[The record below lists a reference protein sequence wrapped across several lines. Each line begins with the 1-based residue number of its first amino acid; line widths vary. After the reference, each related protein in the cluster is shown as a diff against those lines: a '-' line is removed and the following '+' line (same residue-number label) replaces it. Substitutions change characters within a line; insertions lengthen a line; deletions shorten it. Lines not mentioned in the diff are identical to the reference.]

1 MENIPDVV
9 LSVYTS
15 ILQQL
20 VHTKVYRV
28 KKQKEQDLDLMC
40 TLCHSAEK
48 TVPHLLCGCSAIAQT
63 LNKARHERMLRPI
76 YSPLLSV
83 YNMENDDSKAWYEQA
98 VPKAS
103 TENGEAEILWDTP
116 TYREKAPENGANKP
130 DMTIFDMKNMQ
141 GGRNGM
147 QYRTDQR

>member
-1 MENIPDVV
+1 
-9 LSVYTS
+9 
-15 ILQQL
+15 
-20 VHTKVYRV
+20 
-28 KKQKEQDLDLMC
+28 
-40 TLCHSAEK
+40 
-48 TVPHLLCGCSAIAQT
+48 
-63 LNKARHERMLRPI
+63 MLRPI

-83 YNMENDDSKAWYEQA
+83 YNMENDDSKAQYEHA

-147 QYRTDQR
+147 QYRTDQRQERL